1 MLSMVLWGCEGISD
15 GLGDA
20 VTWDKNS
27 ILINGNRTFILW
39 VCESTF
45 WFFC

>member
-1 MLSMVLWGCEGISD
+1 MRFSRLFAVLSMVLWGCEGTSD

-27 ILINGNRTFILW
+27 IMINGNRTFIL
-39 VCESTF
+39 
-45 WFFC
+45 